1 MQRNQK
7 RPRHLPKSF
16 IPMRKMGLEPTRL
29 YRHKILSLA
38 CLPIPA
44 LPLTAYYTVMQEKG
58 LEPSRYC
65 YHMDLN
71 HARLPFRH
79 SCANYILIVILH
91 LVKKNLC
98 KLTFVFRAVDTYRPD
113 TCTIIYDFSQKCKCF
128 FEFLQKN
135 YIIPKISTKSL
146 PLNQHII
153 VLNDAIHQATGC

>member
-1 MQRNQK
+1 MTYS
-7 RPRHLPKSF
+7 HF
-16 IPMRKMGLEPTRL
+16 ILMRKMGLEPTRL

-79 SCANYILIVILH
+79 SCANYIVSVIPY
-91 LVKKNLC
+91 LVKQKNLC
-98 KLTFVFRAVDTYRPD
+98 KLTFVLSVRLT
-113 TCTIIYDFSQKCKCF
+113 
-128 FEFLQKN
+128 
-135 YIIPKISTKSL
+135 
-146 PLNQHII
+146 HI
-153 VLNDAIHQATGC
+153 VLTLVRLYMSSYRSASVFLFFLKNI